1 MSTATGHFFVTIAGI
16 ITAIAGIIA
25 ILRTLWNIRGSW
37 DATNTQLKLL
47 VAEVKHITV
56 DQARAD
62 AILREKDDI
71 LERRIERH
79 EQWHDKH

>member
-1 MSTATGHFFVTIAGI
+1 VSTATGHFLVTTAGI

-47 VAEVKHITV
+47 VSEVKHITV

-62 AILREKDDI
+62 AILREKDNI